1 MSKLRKLMTESK
13 YLKREFGEPLPTL
26 KGVMKKHQVNKLKED
41 WWSDMSS
48 GEQADYI
55 KRHPGSSKAQKA
67 QDKQR
72 NNLSLF
78 TKRLLEKYE
87 IKASTTDITKL
98 LITEIWDTGSTQ
110 DKIRFAMWRGHEVQ
124 TAARTYATAL

>member
-1 MSKLRKLMTESK
+1 MTTKPEK
-13 YLKREFGEPLPTL
+13 KAEPPKQIENNTSQYSCQIVLEKTTL
-26 KGVMKKHQVNKLKED
+26 E
-41 WWSDMSS
+41 
-48 GEQADYI
+48 
-55 KRHPGSSKAQKA
+55 KA